1 MNASFHTG
9 NRKRL
14 YEAMKPA
21 SLLVMFSGEDV
32 RKTNDEYYPF
42 YTDRDF
48 YYLTGLDQHELVLM
62 AVKEPSGN
70 VHEQIYILPPDLMAE
85 RWTGARL
92 KPAEVEALSG
102 ISDVRFADQF
112 QTDFH
117 ALAAGGHYS
126 LTSGQIAQGYLDL
139 FRVSPQDI
147 DRPAHRLLKQI
158 QANYPY
164 LQVENANAIL
174 RRLRLIKQPCEIDAI
189 RQAEKVTGEGIMA
202 MMKASRPGM
211 YEYQYKAEF
220 DYALTQHGPQ
230 GPAFPSII
238 SAGKNNFCIHYYSY
252 RGQAHD
258 GDMVLNDVGAQH
270 DSLMTDVSRGFP
282 CNGRFSDKQKLLF
295 NCALQTSNH
304 MFSIVKPGFSMAE
317 VDATI
322 RRYNAAL
329 LCDAGVLD
337 KPENIGRYMW
347 HGGAHHVGYDVH
359 DVIERPLTV
368 KPGMVFCIDV
378 GIYHEEWGIGFR
390 LEDNLL
396 VTEDGC
402 ETSRQRFRARSR
414 TLRQSCGR
422 GKIRIACVS
431 KMRPMQFRAD
441 FLAIQG

>member
-9 NRKRL
+9 NRRRL

-102 ISDVRFADQF
+102 ISDIRFVDQF

-126 LTSGQIAQGYLDL
+126 LTSGQIAQVYLDL

-164 LQVENANAIL
+164 LQIENANAIL

-189 RQAEKVTGEGIMA
+189 RQAEKVTGEGILA

-258 GDMVLNDVGAQH
+258 GDMILNDVGAQY
-270 DSLMTDVSRGFP
+270 DNMITDVSRGWP
-282 CNGRFSDKQKLLF
+282 CNGRFSERQRILYQ
-295 NCALQTSNH
+295 C
-304 MFSIVKPGFSMAE
+304 
-317 VDATI
+317 
-322 RRYNAAL
+322 
-329 LCDAGVLD
+329 VL
-337 KPENIGRYMW
+337 
-347 HGGAHHVGYDVH
+347 
-359 DVIERPLTV
+359 
-368 KPGMVFCIDV
+368 
-378 GIYHEEWGIGFR
+378 
-390 LEDNLL
+390 
-396 VTEDGC
+396 
-402 ETSRQRFRARSR
+402 ETSTPRKNILS
-414 TLRQSCGR
+414 LS
-422 GKIRIACVS
+422 
-431 KMRPMQFRAD
+431 
-441 FLAIQG
+441 

>member
-92 KPAEVEALSG
+92 KPTEVEALSG
-102 ISDVRFADQF
+102 ISDVRFVNQF

-126 LTSGQIAQGYLDL
+126 LTSGQIAQVYLDL

-258 GDMVLNDVGAQH
+258 GDMVLNDVGAVFRA
-270 DSLMTDVSRGFP
+270 TGASR
-282 CNGRFSDKQKLLF
+282 
-295 NCALQTSNH
+295 
-304 MFSIVKPGFSMAE
+304 
-317 VDATI
+317 
-322 RRYNAAL
+322 
-329 LCDAGVLD
+329 
-337 KPENIGRYMW
+337 
-347 HGGAHHVGYDVH
+347 
-359 DVIERPLTV
+359 
-368 KPGMVFCIDV
+368 
-378 GIYHEEWGIGFR
+378 
-390 LEDNLL
+390 
-396 VTEDGC
+396 
-402 ETSRQRFRARSR
+402 TSRSCCSTVRCKRRTTCSPLSSRASRWRRWMRRFAATTRRCSATRACWTSR
-414 TLRQSCGR
+414 KTSGAICGTAAHTMWATTCMMLSSVR
-422 GKIRIACVS
+422 
-431 KMRPMQFRAD
+431 
-441 FLAIQG
+441 

>member
-42 YTDRDF
+42 YTDRNF

-102 ISDVRFADQF
+102 ISDVRFVDQF

-126 LTSGQIAQGYLDL
+126 LTSGQIAQVYLDL

-189 RQAEKVTGEGIMA
+189 NGVVCHFAQKTGVSAPFNAKIVEIIHRIEKNKSSCG
-202 MMKASRPGM
+202 
-211 YEYQYKAEF
+211 YENIAEF
-220 DYALTQHGPQ
+220 D
-230 GPAFPSII
+230 
-238 SAGKNNFCIHYYSY
+238 
-252 RGQAHD
+252 
-258 GDMVLNDVGAQH
+258 
-270 DSLMTDVSRGFP
+270 
-282 CNGRFSDKQKLLF
+282 
-295 NCALQTSNH
+295 
-304 MFSIVKPGFSMAE
+304 
-317 VDATI
+317 
-322 RRYNAAL
+322 AL
-329 LCDAGVLD
+329 L
-337 KPENIGRYMW
+337 KP
-347 HGGAHHVGYDVH
+347 
-359 DVIERPLTV
+359 
-368 KPGMVFCIDV
+368 
-378 GIYHEEWGIGFR
+378 
-390 LEDNLL
+390 
-396 VTEDGC
+396 
-402 ETSRQRFRARSR
+402 
-414 TLRQSCGR
+414 
-422 GKIRIACVS
+422 
-431 KMRPMQFRAD
+431 
-441 FLAIQG
+441 

>member
-42 YTDRDF
+42 YTDRNF

-102 ISDVRFADQF
+102 ISDVRFVDQF

-126 LTSGQIAQGYLDL
+126 LTSGQIAQVYLDL

-174 RRLRLIKQPCEIDAI
+174 RRLRLIKQSCEIDAI

-258 GDMVLNDVGAQH
+258 GDMVLNDVGAQY
-270 DSLMTDVSRGFP
+270 DNMITDVSRGWP
-282 CNGRFSDKQKLLF
+282 CNGRFSPRQRLLYE
-295 NCALQTSNH
+295 CVLATSDY
-304 MFSIVKPGFSMAE
+304 MFSIIRPGMPMEE

-322 RRYNAAL
+322 RRYNAERL
-329 LCDAGVLD
+329 VEAGVLRSAD
-337 KPENIGRYMW
+337 EIGKLMW
-347 HGGAHHVGYDVH
+347 HGGSHHIGYDVH
-359 DVIERPLTV
+359 DVVERPAVLA
-368 KPGMVFCIDV
+368 PNMVFCVDV
-378 GIYHEEWGIGFR
+378 GVYHEEWGIGFR
-390 LEDNLL
+390 LEDNCL
-396 VTEDGC
+396 VTENGC
-402 ETSRQRFRARSR
+402 ENLSAGIPR
-414 TLRQSCGR
+414 TIADIEAEIGR
-422 GKIRIACVS
+422 I
-431 KMRPMQFRAD
+431 
-441 FLAIQG
+441 

>member
-42 YTDRDF
+42 YTDRNF

-102 ISDVRFADQF
+102 ISDVRFVDQF

-126 LTSGQIAQGYLDL
+126 LTSGQIAQVYLDL

-258 GDMVLNDVGAQH
+258 GDMVLNDVGAQY
-270 DSLMTDVSRGFP
+270 DNMITDVSRGWP
-282 CNGRFSDKQKLLF
+282 CNGRFSPRQRLLYE
-295 NCALQTSNH
+295 CVLATSDY
-304 MFSIVKPGFSMAE
+304 MFSIIRPGMPMEE

-322 RRYNAAL
+322 RRYNAERL
-329 LCDAGVLD
+329 VEAGVLRSVD
-337 KPENIGRYMW
+337 EIGKLMW
-347 HGGAHHVGYDVH
+347 HGGSHHIGYDVH
-359 DVIERPLTV
+359 DVVERPAVLA
-368 KPGMVFCIDV
+368 PNMVFCVDV
-378 GIYHEEWGIGFR
+378 GVYHEEWGIGFR
-390 LEDNLL
+390 LEDNCL
-396 VTEDGC
+396 VTETGC
-402 ETSRQRFRARSR
+402 ENLSAGIPR
-414 TLRQSCGR
+414 TIADIEAEIGR
-422 GKIRIACVS
+422 I
-431 KMRPMQFRAD
+431 
-441 FLAIQG
+441 